1 MQNQLMCKPLGGA
14 SVGYHQVRL
23 SYANHNDF
31 FLDRLV
37 WHRRGDRHDIL
48 FYLGIVAM
56 RGRLMV
62 KEKTELGR
70 AITLRL
76 TQSEYAEYVRLGGV
90 KFLRLFLR
98 TSAGIQKEIKEA
110 KK

>member
-1 MQNQLMCKPLGGA
+1 
-14 SVGYHQVRL
+14 
-23 SYANHNDF
+23 
-31 FLDRLV
+31 
-37 WHRRGDRHDIL
+37 
-48 FYLGIVAM
+48 
-56 RGRLMV
+56 MV

-70 AITLRL
+70 SITLRL

>member
-1 MQNQLMCKPLGGA
+1 
-14 SVGYHQVRL
+14 
-23 SYANHNDF
+23 
-31 FLDRLV
+31 
-37 WHRRGDRHDIL
+37 
-48 FYLGIVAM
+48 
-56 RGRLMV
+56 MV

-70 AITLRL
+70 SVNIRL

-90 KFLRLFLR
+90 KFLRLFLQ

>member
-1 MQNQLMCKPLGGA
+1 
-14 SVGYHQVRL
+14 
-23 SYANHNDF
+23 
-31 FLDRLV
+31 
-37 WHRRGDRHDIL
+37 
-48 FYLGIVAM
+48 
-56 RGRLMV
+56 MV

-90 KFLRLFLR
+90 KWMRMFLQM
-98 TSAGIQKEIKEA
+98 SAGIQKEIKEV